1 MALSNIILLC
11 QVAGYVIACILSLC
25 IVVPM
30 SLHQDE
36 FRLMIHLFLSKVS
49 LEIII
54 FVSGDIVYYSLL
66 VSGKRQMGNLM
77 LIGLHKLI
85 VIIPSLLG

>member
-36 FRLMIHLFLSKVS
+36 FKLVINCFYQL
-49 LEIII
+49 
-54 FVSGDIVYYSLL
+54 LL
-66 VSGKRQMGNLM
+66 V
-77 LIGLHKLI
+77 
-85 VIIPSLLG
+85 IILYLFQGSLFTILYWYLGRDQWTI